1 LAQTRFRVLLAVEYA
16 AVRLLFGLLR
26 ILPRPVATSAAQLF
40 TKGLDFALPK
50 LRRVGILNLATAF
63 PSLSSTER
71 YRIVDGVFR
80 SIARIMVAVAKF
92 PDIHKEKTGSW
103 IRYEGLEN
111 YALAK
116 SKGKGILVA
125 TAHLG
130 NWELSAF
137 THALMTEPMGVM
149 VRPLD
154 NPLVDEFIEARRALS
169 GNTVIGKREAARTVI
184 RMLRENCA
192 VGMLIDQNSA
202 ASEGV
207 FVKMFG
213 TLACANAGF
222 ARLAARTGA
231 TVIPGFALWEEQSQT
246 YVLRFYPEIP
256 MTGDT
261 QADTQALHSAFE
273 EVIRKYPDQW
283 MWIHRRWK
291 TRPAGE
297 APLY

>member
-1 LAQTRFRVLLAVEYA
+1 LAKPRNRFVLEVEYLAV
-16 AVRLLFGLLR
+16 RGLIGLLR
-26 ILPRPVATSAAQLF
+26 VLPRGAAMPVAHGC
-40 TKGLDFALPK
+40 TKLLDLALPK
-50 LRRVGILNLATAF
+50 LRRVGNANLCMALPA
-63 PSLSSTER
+63 LSSEER
-71 YRIVDGVFR
+71 RQILDGVFR
-80 SIARIMVAVAKF
+80 SIARILVAVAKF
-92 PDIHKEKTGSW
+92 PDIDSEATKSW

-111 YALAK
+111 FQKAK
-116 SKGKGILVA
+116 AKGKGILVA

-137 THALMTEPMGVM
+137 THAFMTEPMGVM
-149 VRPLD
+149 VRPFD
-154 NPLVDEFIEARRALS
+154 NPLIDNFIERRRALS
-169 GNTVIGKREAARTVI
+169 GNTIIGKREAVRTVI

-202 ASEGV
+202 AAEGV
-207 FVKMFG
+207 FVRVFG
-213 TLACANAGF
+213 VLACANAGF

-231 TVIPGFALWEEQSQT
+231 TVIPGFAFWEQQERK

-256 MTGDT
+256 MTGDA
-261 QADTQALHSAFE
+261 QADTQAIHSFFE
-273 EVIRKYPDQW
+273 EVISKYPDQW